1 MSEFEIFQADLTCP
15 EHQEAVLAMLN
26 AYATDPMGDGKPL
39 SEYARSHL
47 IEGLARHPTTLI
59 FLATRHTKPC
69 GIAICF
75 RGFSTF
81 AAKPLINVHDFY
93 VTAEVRG
100 QGVGRALLGA
110 VENEARATDCCK
122 LTLEVQEN
130 NSRARSIYDRF
141 GFAQA
146 VYAADAGGA
155 LFMSKPLRP

>member
-1 MSEFEIFQADLTCP
+1 MLEIDFIKADLTN
-15 EHQEAVLAMLN
+15 EVHQAAVLAMLN
-26 AYATDPMGDGKPL
+26 CYASDAMGDGKPL
-39 SEYARSHL
+39 SEYASSHL
-47 IEGLARHPTTLI
+47 IEGLVRHPTTVI
-59 FLATRHTKPC
+59 FLATRDTMPC

-81 AAKPLINVHDFY
+81 AAKPLINIHDFY
-93 VTAEVRG
+93 VAAEVRG
-100 QGVGRALLGA
+100 QGVGRALLDA
-110 VENEARATDCCK
+110 VENEARATGCCK